1 MPSPSPLQPGCY
13 YHIFNRGNNRENIFI
28 EARNYDYFMNLYAR
42 YIEPLADTYAYCLMR
57 NHFHFLV
64 RIREEDETLKVSKTF
79 RVSIDASHA
88 FSNLFNAYAKA
99 INKAHDR
106 TGSLFE
112 HPFGRLQID
121 SKDHF
126 TRLIVY
132 IHQNPQKHGFV
143 KDFRQW
149 PYSSYRALISSLATF
164 LKRQEILEW
173 FGGREGFVNLHQGL
187 VQGKVLGQFTSGDP
201 D

>member
-121 SKDHF
+121 SNDHF

-173 FGGREGFVNLHQGL
+173 IGGREGFVNLHQGL

>member
-121 SKDHF
+121 SNDRF